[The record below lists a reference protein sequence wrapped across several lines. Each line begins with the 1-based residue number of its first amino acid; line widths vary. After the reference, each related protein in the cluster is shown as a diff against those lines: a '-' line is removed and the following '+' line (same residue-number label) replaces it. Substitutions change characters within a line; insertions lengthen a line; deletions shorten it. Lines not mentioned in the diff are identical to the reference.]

1 MSSELRAN
9 LVALNTIVYREVRRF
24 TRIWPQTLLP
34 PAITMVLY
42 FVIFGNLIGRQI
54 GDMGGFTYME
64 YIVPGLIMMSVIT
77 NSYGNVVSSFFGS
90 KFQRSIEELMVSP
103 VSPHTILIGYT
114 LGGVLRGLAVG
125 VIVTLLS
132 LFFTHLQVHH
142 LGVTV
147 LVVVLTATIFSLLGF
162 INAVFARNFDDISII
177 PTFVLTPLTYLG
189 GGVLLHHPAAAIL
202 ADRVAGQP
210 GAAHGQ
216 LVPLRHPGRLGHP
229 HRRGHHLHAGGHRGA
244 VHRLRAPTG
253 QRARN
258 AQLISACAC
267 ATACP
272 PTSANRAWSGS
283 RPAPPAA
290 RRTPPSPAERA
301 ATASTAGR

>member
-1 MSSELRAN
+1 MSMGSELRPN
-9 LVALNTIVYREVRRF
+9 LIALNTIVYREVRRF

-54 GDMGGFTYME
+54 GDMGGFTYMD

-125 VIVTLLS
+125 LIVTLLS
-132 LFFTHLQVHH
+132 LFFTDLQVHH

-189 GGVLLHHPAAAIL
+189 GVFYSISLLPPFWQTVSLANPVLHMVNAFRYGILGVSDIKISIAITFMLVATVVLYIGCARLL
-202 ADRVAGQP
+202 VS
-210 GAAHGQ
+210 
-216 LVPLRHPGRLGHP
+216 GRGM
-229 HRRGHHLHAGGHRGA
+229 
-244 VHRLRAPTG
+244 
-253 QRARN
+253 
-258 AQLISACAC
+258 
-267 ATACP
+267 
-272 PTSANRAWSGS
+272 
-283 RPAPPAA
+283 
-290 RRTPPSPAERA
+290 RT
-301 ATASTAGR
+301 